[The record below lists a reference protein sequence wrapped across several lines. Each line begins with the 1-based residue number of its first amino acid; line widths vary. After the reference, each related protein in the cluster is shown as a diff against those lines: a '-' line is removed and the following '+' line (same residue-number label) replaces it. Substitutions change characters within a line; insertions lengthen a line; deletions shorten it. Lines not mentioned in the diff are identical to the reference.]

1 MAMTHRRAAARRLL
15 AATATL
21 GFMAF
26 AGPAHADRE
35 AANYGHVITDTWG
48 TCYARSVPG
57 EPYGNAGRT
66 DIYRIGSLDEP
77 DHLVASFDFF
87 SQQLFL
93 DCQVDDGAGGYDV
106 AVVGLGP
113 WPRGSAPNHDTV
125 ALAMFFG
132 SEQVGR
138 YSTLDIAGGRP
149 DAVSCTVSHYQVID
163 RVNGFG
169 RDLDGHE
176 VIILTTVDGQIMSF
190 DLVTG
195 ALLHTET
202 GLPPAPS
209 RGECP

>member
-1 MAMTHRRAAARRLL
+1 MPSRFAAA
-15 AATATL
+15 
-21 GFMAF
+21 AF
-26 AGPAHADRE
+26 AILAPCVLALTGPALADRE

-48 TCYARSVPG
+48 TCYARSVPS
-57 EPYGNAGRT
+57 EAYGNGGRT

-77 DHLVASFDFF
+77 DILVASFDFF

-93 DCQVDDGAGGYDV
+93 DCQVSDGEGGFDV
-106 AVVGLGP
+106 SVVALGP
-113 WPRGSAPNHDTV
+113 WPRGSEPDHETV

-132 SEQVGR
+132 SEEIAR
-138 YSTLDIAGGRP
+138 HSTLDIAGDRP
-149 DAVSCTVSHYQVID
+149 GAVSCTVSHYQVID

-195 ALLHTET
+195 DLLHTET
-202 GLPPAPS
+202 GLPSGPGG
-209 RGECP
+209 GECP